1 MAVHL
6 CIQTY
11 CTVDLS
17 LVDDLHRRRERR
29 RREVADAIHNY
40 KDEGRP
46 FETHNS
52 LTPWSWSVLSYPIAP
67 TVWFL
72 YYREMD
78 RILRTLTDENT
89 LYIHG
94 FVFVPFNTTLHDPLR
109 MTVYRLFY
117 FNTPASLWHVVRT
130 IRFRLLFIA
139 PTSFGD
145 QVRIERLRVSTDPST
160 TLYPGGLLCES
171 WRDIFFRKKQL

>member
-1 MAVHL
+1 MVVVRL

-17 LVDDLHRRRERR
+17 LEDAQQRRERHRRRVIE
-29 RREVADAIHNY
+29 AIHSY
-40 KDEGRP
+40 RDEGRP

-52 LTPWSWSVLSYPIAP
+52 LTPWSWSVLGYPIAP
-67 TVWFL
+67 SVWYQ

-78 RILRTLTDENT
+78 RILQTLTDGNAS

-94 FVFVPFNTTLHDPLR
+94 AVFVPFNTTLHDRLR

-139 PTSFGD
+139 STSFGD
-145 QVRIERLRVSTDPST
+145 QVSIERLRISVDSSSTF
-160 TLYPGGLLCES
+160 YPGGLICET
-171 WRDIFFRKKQL
+171 

>member
-6 CIQTY
+6 CTQTY

-17 LVDDLHRRRERR
+17 LVDAQHRGERLSQR
-29 RREVADAIHNY
+29 VIDVIQTYR
-40 KDEGRP
+40 DEARP

-52 LTPWSWSVLSYPIAP
+52 LTLWSWSVLSYPIAP
-67 TVWFL
+67 TVWYQ

-78 RILRTLTDENT
+78 RILQTLTDGNTT

-94 FVFVPFNTTLHDPLR
+94 AVFVPFNTTLHDRLR

-139 PTSFGD
+139 STSFGD
-145 QVRIERLRVSTDPST
+145 EVRIERLRISVDSSNPF
-160 TLYPGGLLCES
+160 YPGGLVCET
-171 WRDIFFRKKQL
+171 